1 MSESPKSEKYMC
13 LTRFSTPVP
22 ELDDH
27 RFQLDSPPRIEATA
41 DISPSRQNTA
51 QLAYPLETPQRP
63 DLLSIQDALREAGSL
78 SRDFE
83 QAILDDDRSGKDVN
97 TLGRRFS
104 VDPTSNVRHGR
115 TWSRTHQEL
124 ANISRESSPSARS
137 SSPPNSVEA
146 FADPRRRER
155 ANTLESH
162 AAPDLEA
169 ILQRTVSGGTHP
181 RRPTFS
187 NASAIRPQPGDIQLE
202 PSDETCV
209 PTYEQPGR
217 IPVIDYEELEEFV
230 ALSRQMKPSTTRR
243 FRKADVEGE
252 KRSSSADRSS
262 SDLMDA
268 DFKTADKVYA
278 NVVDEKDIVEK
289 LQNENEPTRFGF
301 FSSESQSTVHAA
313 ELGDLV
319 LPGDTFRDLFQL
331 GPEGGVWWLDVL
343 NPTEEEVAA
352 LSRAFSIH
360 PLTTEDILTQ
370 EAREK
375 VELFKQY
382 YFVCFRTF
390 YQLDKTDE
398 RFMEPVNFY
407 MVVFRDGVLSFSFT
421 ENPHAANVRKRIGK
435 LRDYVSLSSDW
446 ICYAM
451 IDDIVDSFGP
461 VIREIEI
468 ESEAIEDL
476 VFIARVDDFESFLPR
491 IGGLRKKVMSLMRLL
506 GGKAD
511 VIRGFSKRCNE
522 QYSVT
527 PRGDIGLYLG
537 DIQDHVVTMMSNLA
551 HFEKMLS
558 RSHAN
563 YLAQLNVT
571 NLVLGNHVN
580 KVLSKVTLIATM
592 LVPMNLICGLFGM
605 NVRVPG
611 EGEEGLGWFFGIVG
625 VIAAI
630 IVLSDSAFV
639 ISSNDTNVILHDIA
653 QQFTLP
659 HGSYSGLEVQDTAS
673 ENGET
678 RGLDLVRRIP
688 PGVSSLGNNQ
698 FKTSDIK
705 LGETQWWYFPK
716 ESVNGKKS
724 NATSG
729 LPKSISVDG
738 TSEQTVSSDELR
750 KRDEDIVK
758 RSTSV
763 YLSLTMCSKPE
774 INNTNGTIPG
784 SVPSLPELNL
794 YVSTSESLQKPGPG
808 QDTSKQKVFTADEGY
823 VGASVQVDGDVFIG
837 IAVQNSTAYSGSY
850 TYEIAASIDAYFH
863 SIVDEPFLHFVD
875 SDIHAALLT
884 TDNLT
889 LSEEGSE
896 NYQQW
901 MNLTPPFTMFAHNVN
916 DTAISGLQRSY
927 CALERLAQ
935 IGKGDH
941 GVEGS
946 MTNRGLG
953 KKPKEQF
960 YITGLNRTSNYSGI
974 LAMDGNSTNS
984 GNGIVGG
991 GGRVWKP
998 MYFATK
1004 SDDNCAVLFNLSFC
1018 SEVAYAVPSNPDLG
1032 IAQLGSKYDKYAESL
1047 YRNFSYSLDQIQ
1059 CNTTNETSFSLAVG
1073 CNDCADAYKQW
1084 LCAVTIPRCADFSNN
1099 GLFLQV
1105 RNAGQQFINGSSLSP
1120 TDPRR
1125 RDPAQNKSRNSM
1137 IDEQIRPGPYKEI
1150 LPCQD
1155 ICYSLVKRC
1164 PAALKF
1170 SCPQDKWLNSAYGQ
1184 RGSSSEITCSYPGA
1198 AYDLNA
1204 GWTLREPLG
1213 WLLLA
1218 TGSFWLSFWALR
1230 LDA

>member
-1 MSESPKSEKYMC
+1 M
-13 LTRFSTPVP
+13 
-22 ELDDH
+22 
-27 RFQLDSPPRIEATA
+27 QLSM
-41 DISPSRQNTA
+41 
-51 QLAYPLETPQRP
+51 
-63 DLLSIQDALREAGSL
+63 
-78 SRDFE
+78 
-83 QAILDDDRSGKDVN
+83 
-97 TLGRRFS
+97 
-104 VDPTSNVRHGR
+104 R
-115 TWSRTHQEL
+115 T
-124 ANISRESSPSARS
+124 
-137 SSPPNSVEA
+137 
-146 FADPRRRER
+146 D
-155 ANTLESH
+155 
-162 AAPDLEA
+162 
-169 ILQRTVSGGTHP
+169 
-181 RRPTFS
+181 
-187 NASAIRPQPGDIQLE
+187 
-202 PSDETCV
+202 
-209 PTYEQPGR
+209 
-217 IPVIDYEELEEFV
+217 
-230 ALSRQMKPSTTRR
+230 
-243 FRKADVEGE
+243 
-252 KRSSSADRSS
+252 
-262 SDLMDA
+262 
-268 DFKTADKVYA
+268 
-278 NVVDEKDIVEK
+278 
-289 LQNENEPTRFGF
+289 
-301 FSSESQSTVHAA
+301 FSSMHYLSAA
-313 ELGDLV
+313 YFGALILYAPVFLV
-319 LPGDTFRDLFQL
+319 KPCLA
-331 GPEGGVWWLDVL
+331 LD
-343 NPTEEEVAA
+343 P
-352 LSRAFSIH
+352 
-360 PLTTEDILTQ
+360 P
-370 EAREK
+370 
-375 VELFKQY
+375 
-382 YFVCFRTF
+382 
-390 YQLDKTDE
+390 
-398 RFMEPVNFY
+398 
-407 MVVFRDGVLSFSFT
+407 
-421 ENPHAANVRKRIGK
+421 
-435 LRDYVSLSSDW
+435 
-446 ICYAM
+446 
-451 IDDIVDSFGP
+451 
-461 VIREIEI
+461 
-468 ESEAIEDL
+468 
-476 VFIARVDDFESFLPR
+476 
-491 IGGLRKKVMSLMRLL
+491 
-506 GGKAD
+506 
-511 VIRGFSKRCNE
+511 
-522 QYSVT
+522 
-527 PRGDIGLYLG
+527 
-537 DIQDHVVTMMSNLA
+537 
-551 HFEKMLS
+551 
-558 RSHAN
+558 
-563 YLAQLNVT
+563 
-571 NLVLGNHVN
+571 
-580 KVLSKVTLIATM
+580 
-592 LVPMNLICGLFGM
+592 
-605 NVRVPG
+605 
-611 EGEEGLGWFFGIVG
+611 
-625 VIAAI
+625 
-630 IVLSDSAFV
+630 SDSALV
-639 ISSNDTNVILHDIA
+639 ISSNDTNVILNDIA
-653 QQFTLP
+653 QQFTFP
-659 HGSYSGLEVQDTAS
+659 HGSYSGLEVQDTVS

-724 NATSG
+724 NSTSG
-729 LPKSISVDG
+729 LPESISVDG
-738 TSEQTVSSDELR
+738 TSEQTVSSDEPR
-750 KRDEDIVK
+750 KRDGDIVK

-774 INNTNGTIPG
+774 INNTNGTIPD

-808 QDTSKQKVFTADEGY
+808 QDSSKQNVFTADDGY
-823 VGASVQVDGDVFIG
+823 VGASVQADGDVFIG

-941 GVEGS
+941 GVEGG

-1004 SDDNCAVLFNLSFC
+1004 SDDNCAVLFNLTFC

-1032 IAQLGSKYDKYAESL
+1032 IVQLGSKYDKYAESL
-1047 YRNFSYSLDQIQ
+1047 YKNFSYSLDQIQ

-1084 LCAVTIPRCADFSNN
+1084 LCAVTIPRCADFSSN

-1105 RNAGQQFINGSSLSP
+1105 RNAGQQFINGSTLSP
-1120 TDPRR
+1120 TDPRH
-1125 RDPAQNKSRNSM
+1125 RDPAQNKSRNPM
-1137 IDEQIRPGPYKEI
+1137 IDDQIRPGPYKEL

-1170 SCPQDKWLNSAYGQ
+1170 SCPQGKRLNSAYGQ

-1204 GWTLREPLG
+1204 GRTLREPLG

-1230 LDA
+1230 VDA